1 VVKLTQVHKIQIY
14 SFSTL
19 LEVSRKFLEPWN
31 NGLYLSIFNVQSSS
45 SILLRET
52 LVELFS
58 AARVRPVCQTGLTG
72 HAWQLLFLPLHGS
85 HSKNLISFTS
95 PPTPLRSHL
104 SHSHTRHPHWRFQDS
119 TKEKEIPLWDLD
131 LITGL
136 TVFPYR
142 SFVFSFKIML

>member
-1 VVKLTQVHKIQIY
+1 MRFSQVHR
-14 SFSTL
+14 S
-19 LEVSRKFLEPWN
+19 
-31 NGLYLSIFNVQSSS
+31 LSISLLSSKDWLYWKHLIFLGSNKELSLENYSS

-58 AARVRPVCQTGLTG
+58 AARVRPVCQTSLTG

-119 TKEKEIPLWDLD
+119 TKEKEVPLGDLVH
-131 LITGL
+131 ITGL
-136 TVFPYR
+136 TALPRR
-142 SFVFSFKIML
+142 SFVFLSKFRL

>member
-1 VVKLTQVHKIQIY
+1 MKLTQVHKIQIY

-52 LVELFS
+52 LVGELFS
-58 AARVRPVCQTGLTG
+58 AARVRPVCQTSLTG

-95 PPTPLRSHL
+95 PPTPLRSPL

-119 TKEKEIPLWDLD
+119 TKEKEVPLGDLVH
-131 LITGL
+131 ITGL
-136 TVFPYR
+136 TALPNR
-142 SFVFSFKIML
+142 SFIFSIKISV